1 MKTYQEPLFES
12 IYFEVDR
19 KIMDGDSPIPDDG
32 GDIVTNP
39 WGDEFESSGARFNG
53 LTLKA

>member
-1 MKTYQEPLFES
+1 MKKYQEPLFES

-19 KIMDGDSPIPDDG
+19 KIMDSPIPSDG
-32 GDIVTNP
+32 GDLVTNP
-39 WGDEFESSGARFNG
+39 WGDEFESGNARFNG